1 MIFYDK
7 IENSTPLIKM
17 ALKVNLVDEY
27 NKLNASTDIV
37 SGKITKALVR
47 HGFADN
53 NYGITKS
60 DLEQIIKIL

>member
-37 SGKITKALVR
+37 SGKITKVLIS